1 MSTSITQVQNK
12 LILRDAEFVRITM
25 ADTAQT
31 HYTFSTSFRSH
42 TFSTDQF
49 PNQPYTEYST
59 STVFSPMGGLVSIS
73 GHQRDLSVTSYD
85 TSISLAGIDQT
96 KLNLILNADKGLKGA
111 KVEIWR
117 GFYTDTYEL
126 DGAPVLRYTGIVTGY
141 NLDENYSDMADTY
154 QMTIHCSSFKR
165 VLEVR
170 LAGRF
175 TNKSSWRSV
184 SPNDAGMDNV
194 AALNGAKYN
203 FGQKL
208 A

>member
-1 MSTSITQVQNK
+1 MSTAITQVQDK

-25 ADTAQT
+25 ADDAGTV
-31 HYTFSTSFRSH
+31 YTFSTSYKQETLS
-42 TFSTDQF
+42 SNQF

-59 STVFSPMGGLVSIS
+59 STVFSPMGGLVAIS

-96 KLNLILNADKGLKGA
+96 RLNLILNADRGLKGA

-117 GFYTDTYEL
+117 GFYTENYVL
-126 DGAPVLRYTGIVTGY
+126 DGNPVLRYTGIVTGY
-141 NLDENYSDMADTY
+141 NLEENYSDMADTY

-184 SPNDAGMDNV
+184 NANDAGMDNV